1 MLDLGLIG
9 FLNPWLLLGLLSF
22 PALWLLLRI
31 TPPAPRKVVFPPLRL
46 LMGLKGTN
54 AKPLK
59 TVWWL
64 ILLRSLILL
73 LIILALADP
82 IYAPDKRSTTSQTTL
97 ILLDNGWSAASS
109 WQNQINR
116 LRQILDHTEATNTK
130 VAVLFTA
137 ADTDGTFEFTGF
149 QKVENLLAEIPHFP
163 SPKGWEADQN
173 NALLSIETVLKKES
187 PLQISWLSSGLQ
199 AADPDNI
206 LHQRLTSLGD
216 VSLYAPPSISLPL
229 WIEKITSEGSGL
241 SIQLARLSS
250 GLDDERTITALSKN
264 NEVLASQKLV
274 LSAGITEATALLTLP
289 NELHNRIHKISI
301 SGIET
306 AATQYLMDRSNR
318 RFPVGLLN
326 SGGAVDDSTLL
337 GEHYYLNRALGL
349 FTDVRD
355 GPIDRLFSRELSAI
369 VVIDEEVIAP
379 AEEVKLQNWV
389 EQGGLLLRFAGP
401 NLAAQRDSLLPVPLR
416 SGYRNLAGSLTWEQP
431 LAIKDF
437 AENSPLKGLKI
448 PSDVTVSGQLL
459 AQPTPEL
466 EQQTWASLLDGTPL
480 ITAQT
485 RGKGHI
491 ILVHTTANTR
501 WSNLVLSG
509 LFVEMLERILEYG
522 QGVVSPEDRGIDL
535 PLHDMMDAYGVLTPV
550 QNSSLSI
557 PISSRD
563 VTATPATPPGFY
575 GRNEPEKAVN
585 LAGSIPPQQAVTVP
599 GQDKIIYGDQQ
610 ESPLQIPLL
619 LCALLLFLLDQTLS
633 LWLRGLIGLRGLSKS
648 TISIVSLIFLTLLVP
663 QPLKAQSEPLDPKA
677 IEATLGTYLAFV
689 ITGDL
694 EVDRNSQAGLEG
706 LSRQLHRRTAVENV
720 QVTGI
725 DLDLNQLSP
734 YPLLYWPVTPSQP
747 LLSIAAKRRLNL
759 YIQNGGLIL
768 FDLREATALLNSAI
782 GSAGNNGHLLRL
794 TKEIAIPDLEL
805 IPPDHVLTRSFYL
818 LESFPGHHNNR
829 DLWAEKTDRYRH
841 DGVARV
847 LVGSNEWAK
856 AWAMTPEGFPLYP
869 MIRGGERQ
877 RELAYR
883 FGINL
888 VMYALTGNY
897 KEDQVHIPHIL
908 ERLGQ

>member
-1 MLDLGLIG
+1 MLELGLIG

-31 TPPAPRKVVFPPLRL
+31 TPPAPRKVFFPPLRL

-82 IYAPDKRSTTSQTTL
+82 VYAPDKRPTTNQTTL
-97 ILLDNGWSAASS
+97 ILLDNGWSAATS

-116 LRQILDHTEATNTK
+116 LRQILDHIEATNTK

-137 ADTDGTFEFTGF
+137 ANTDGSFEFTGF
-149 QKVENLLAEIPHFP
+149 QNVENLLATIPHFP
-163 SPKGWEADQN
+163 PPRGWEADQYS
-173 NALLSIETVLKKES
+173 ALLSIETTLKKEA
-187 PLQISWLSSGLQ
+187 PIQISWLSSGLQ
-199 AADPDNI
+199 TSDPDNI
-206 LHQRLTSLGD
+206 LQNHLTSLGE
-216 VSLYAPPSISLPL
+216 VSLYAPSTVSLPL
-229 WIEKITSEGSGL
+229 WIETVAPEGSGL
-241 SIQLARLSS
+241 SVQLARLPSDLS
-250 GLDDERTITALSKN
+250 DERIVTALSRN
-264 NEVLASQKLV
+264 NEVLASQTLV
-274 LSAGITEATALLTLP
+274 LAAGATEGTTQLTLP

-301 SGIET
+301 SGVET
-306 AATQYLMDRSNR
+306 AATQYLMDRSNW

-355 GPIDRLFSRELSAI
+355 GPLEQLFSRELSAI
-369 VVIDEEVIAP
+369 VVTDEEVIVP
-379 AEEVKLQNWV
+379 AEEATLQNWV

-401 NLAAQRDSLLPVPLR
+401 NLATQRDSLLPVPLR

-437 AENSPLKGLKI
+437 AANSPLTGLKI
-448 PSDVTVSGQLL
+448 PPDVTVSGQLL

-491 ILVHTTANTR
+491 VLIHTTANTR

-522 QGVVSPEDRGIDL
+522 QGVISPEERGAEL
-535 PLHDMMDAYGVLTPV
+535 PLHDMMDAYGALTPA
-550 QNSSLSI
+550 QNSNLSI
-557 PISSRD
+557 PIASRN
-563 VTATPATPPGFY
+563 VTATPGTPPGFY

-585 LAGSIPPQQAVTVP
+585 LAGSIRPQQAVTAA
-599 GQDKIIYGDQQ
+599 GQDKIIYGDRQ

-619 LCALLLFLLDQTLS
+619 LCALLLFLLDQSLS
-633 LWLRGLIGLRGLSKS
+633 LWLRGLIGMRGVRK
-648 TISIVSLIFLTLLVP
+648 SIVSVSFLLLLTMVAP
-663 QPLKAQSEPLDPKA
+663 PPLLAQSEPLDPKA

-768 FDLREATALLNSAI
+768 FDLREATAILNSAI
-782 GSAGNNGHLLRL
+782 GSAGNNRHLLRL

-841 DGVARV
+841 DGVARI